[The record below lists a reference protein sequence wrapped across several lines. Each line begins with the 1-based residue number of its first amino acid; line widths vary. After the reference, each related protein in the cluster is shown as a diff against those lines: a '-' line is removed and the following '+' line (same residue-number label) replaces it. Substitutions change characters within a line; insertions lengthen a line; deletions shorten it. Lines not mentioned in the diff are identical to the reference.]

1 MANWEEIR
9 TATKKAATK
18 AVKKTEELADM
29 AALRIRLRSLEA
41 KRDDRY
47 RALGKLTYRQLKT
60 GESQAEKI
68 APVIE
73 ELDTLRAKLLEL
85 TKEIE
90 AAKAASSAK
99 KESAEDTCRNND
111 EPSCEQ

>member
-9 TATKKAATK
+9 IATKKAATK

-29 AALRIRLRSLEA
+29 AALRIRLRTLEA

-68 APVIE
+68 APIID
-73 ELDTLRAKLLEL
+73 ELDAVRAKLLTLAE
-85 TKEIE
+85 EIE
-90 AAKAASSAK
+90 AAKAASAAR
-99 KESAEDTCRNND
+99 KESAEATCCQND